1 MSLPTLPLPD
11 FAFDTDTNYGVIA
24 VGRLIAEG
32 QLSPP
37 SRVKAVQDAVDEWA
51 TRTGLPLAYVHMGT
65 TINWDLE
72 EDDDDS
78 ECSTGLVGLVTAYID
93 GLGGD
98 AHPIAVEAS
107 ALDPALYDR
116 IPAELWTDL
125 ETRLGVKFG
134 RYADNDDDSDDDDS
148 DDSDSDDSDSE
159 DEDSD
164 ASDDSDSEDERD
176 EPGVYLAPAG
186 WTVASLYLAS
196 AAELDE
202 DGRPG
207 GTPAV
212 SVAAEDTVVG
222 KRLDTAERAHLRTA
236 AGGLLLY
243 ATYC

>member
-1 MSLPTLPLPD
+1 MPLPTLPLPD
-11 FAFDTDTNYGVIA
+11 FAFDTDTNHGVIA

-37 SRVKAVQDAVDEWA
+37 SRVKAVQDAVNEWA

-65 TINWDLE
+65 TINWNLE

-98 AHPIAVEAS
+98 ARPVQVDAS

-134 RYADNDDDSDDDDS
+134 RYADSDDEDSEDEDSDSENSEDDDS
-148 DDSDSDDSDSE
+148 DDSD
-159 DEDSD
+159 DE
-164 ASDDSDSEDERD
+164 ADEVD

-202 DGRPG
+202 EGRPG
-207 GTPAV
+207 GEPAV

-222 KRLDTAERAHLRTA
+222 KRLDTAKHAHLRTA
-236 AGGLLLY
+236 AGGLLLH